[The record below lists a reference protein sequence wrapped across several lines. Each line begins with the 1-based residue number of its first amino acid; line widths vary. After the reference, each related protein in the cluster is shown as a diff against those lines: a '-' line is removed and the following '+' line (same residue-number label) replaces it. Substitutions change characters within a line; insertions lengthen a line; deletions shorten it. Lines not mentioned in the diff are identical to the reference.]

1 MLLEQHLAT
10 TIDNITATDKCQK
23 RESPIHIVC
32 LIQLSG
38 TIATGKE
45 VAVKLERI
53 GNIRAVCRLGS
64 GSITPLH
71 YFGETDGRTGEVNTI
86 FVKDNFQNLQKAV
99 EGESMLFYLTQVR
112 RCKRKY
118 ASLHHG
124 TFADLLPYAARYC
137 IKIALFHEFQA
148 AMDQERSEKSTR
160 YWSEAYRNVRQYNQY
175 LQGIRIKQ
183 FCCG

>member
-1 MLLEQHLAT
+1 M
-10 TIDNITATDKCQK
+10 
-23 RESPIHIVC
+23 
-32 LIQLSG
+32 
-38 TIATGKE
+38 
-45 VAVKLERI
+45 
-53 GNIRAVCRLGS
+53 GS